1 MFMNNIRHNF
11 WRRGNFTSEV
21 GDDGLSTVEEEL
33 RIDSTMKWFDDLND
47 ISGLHIHD
55 GEADVLA
62 LVADEVRRQY
72 VVPG

>member
-11 WRRGNFTSEV
+11 WRSGNFTSEV

-33 RIDSTMKWFDDLND
+33 RIDSTMKWFDDLYD

-62 LVADEVRRQY
+62 ILADEVRRQY